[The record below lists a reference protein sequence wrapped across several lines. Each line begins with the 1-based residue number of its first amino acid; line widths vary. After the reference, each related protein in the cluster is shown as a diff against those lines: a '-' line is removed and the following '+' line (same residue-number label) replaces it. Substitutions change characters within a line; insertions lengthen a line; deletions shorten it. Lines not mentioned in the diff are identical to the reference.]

1 MPNWI
6 EMISSGNQIED
17 LEAEEEQIIRGFLVK
32 KINDAFSKNYRSIE
46 PWKDQQIDS
55 VTNKNGPLEMRLN
68 FCLDNQLISFML
80 RKSTNP
86 NEILIT
92 NDILKEFRDA
102 GIDFIQTFMDLGRM
116 LRAEI
121 KPTKVDRKSA
131 RPIITSVPKLIGFI
145 NPEPS

>member
-1 MPNWI
+1 
-6 EMISSGNQIED
+6 
-17 LEAEEEQIIRGFLVK
+17 
-32 KINDAFSKNYRSIE
+32 
-46 PWKDQQIDS
+46 
-55 VTNKNGPLEMRLN
+55 
-68 FCLDNQLISFML
+68 ML
-80 RKSTNP
+80 RKRTNP

-121 KPTKVDRKSA
+121 KTKVDRKSA

-145 NPEPS
+145 YSELS